1 MHFREFTMAYLP
13 QSTDNGGQIFR
24 IVTILNFKFRSCGYV
39 MYLFRLSI
47 YRGNQEGIVIRP
59 VLDNAEFNEL

>member
-1 MHFREFTMAYLP
+1 MAYLP

-47 YRGNQEGIVIRP
+47 DRGNQEGIVIRP